1 MFLKFYPYSA
11 GILEDTCIYSLL
23 KTTELYYTIIFTL
36 KEKIVQF
43 IDKDLFGQE
52 QLTYKFIIDI

>member
-11 GILEDTCIYSLL
+11 GILEDVYIFSF
-23 KTTELYYTIIFTL
+23 KAAEIYYTIIFTL
-36 KEKIVQF
+36 KEKIVEF